1 MRLGG
6 CLLLLGATLYLA
18 LTLSAE
24 QKRRLALSE
33 GMLLL
38 LHHISA
44 NLSCFS
50 LPLSAVFASFCH
62 EGLEKTGFL
71 KDLRRDGLLSALQK
85 HKRSLS
91 PSKEE
96 WEILLA
102 FAQRLG
108 KGFLAEEEALC
119 RYTTERYEALF
130 KRLEEE
136 GPRKRK
142 TQEALVIT
150 GGLMVILLFL

>member
-1 MRLGG
+1 MRWGG
-6 CLLLLGATLYLA
+6 CLLLFGATLYLA

-50 LPLSAVFASFCH
+50 LPLSAVFASFNH
-62 EGLEKTGFL
+62 DGLEKTGFL
-71 KDLRRDGLLSALQK
+71 EDLRRDGLPSALQK

-96 WEILLA
+96 WQILLA

-119 RYTTERYEALF
+119 RYTIERYEALF
-130 KRLEEE
+130 KRLQEE

-142 TQEALVIT
+142 TQEALVIA